1 MHCWGDEW
9 FQKNGNDLNNAIDFI
24 EENLHKYGIGVCGK
38 EKYGTYR
45 DEYLHFWN
53 GGLYEILFGYRVWI
67 GSHRRY
73 KWSWL
78 GELVNKIHRFI
89 YYRLD
94 YGCPKTIEGESLKD
108 NSTRFKNRK
117 WKGLI
122 HYNSKIG
129 LTKLVY
135 NYQAKM
141 YNKVFQLA
149 CKKWPNIIDE
159 LIVMIDGYKLIK
171 PCKWGNVDG
180 EEIHKKYW
188 KSSI

>member
-24 EENLHKYGIGVCGK
+24 EKNLHKYGIGVCGK

-45 DEYLHFWN
+45 DEYLHFWS

-73 KWSWL
+73 KWNWL
-78 GELVNKIHRFI
+78 GEIVNKIHRFI

-94 YGCPKTIEGESLKD
+94 YGTPEKYENESFEKY
-108 NSTRFKNRK
+108 STRFKNRK

-129 LTKLVY
+129 LTEFVY
-135 NYQAKM
+135 NYQSKM

-188 KSSI
+188 KSSL